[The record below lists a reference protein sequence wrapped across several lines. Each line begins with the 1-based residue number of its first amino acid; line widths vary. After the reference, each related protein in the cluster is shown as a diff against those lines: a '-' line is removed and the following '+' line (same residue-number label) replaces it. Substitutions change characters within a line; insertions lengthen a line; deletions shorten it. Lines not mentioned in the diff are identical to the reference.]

1 MESKNRSKAIITVIL
16 ILIAAVLV
24 GVAGALIYSKNQ
36 EEAEKR
42 AEREKLM
49 AVKMDNPDMPEEYRQ
64 YKADNPDVY
73 AWLHINDAGISCPV
87 VQNKEDNSYYLTHD
101 VSGKE
106 ADTGA
111 VFSEN
116 YNSLAFDDPDT
127 VLYGNSGQSDS
138 AFAPLLNY
146 EDPVYFENHRDIK
159 ILLPDKTLN
168 YRIFATYIGDDTH
181 LLLNRDLTD
190 QDQFNRYISHIFKQR
205 GMTTNVDKDMLV
217 TVDNKILT
225 LSTGHPSA
233 DTARFIVQAVLVD

>member
-1 MESKNRSKAIITVIL
+1 MESRNRSKTIITVIL
-16 ILIAAVLV
+16 ILIAAILV

-49 AVKMDNPDMPEEYRQ
+49 AVQVDNPDMPEDYRQ

-73 AWLHINDAGISCPV
+73 AWLYIKGTDISCPV
-87 VQNKEDNSYYLTHD
+87 VQNTEDNSYYLSHD
-101 VSGKE
+101 ANGKE
-106 ADTGA
+106 SETGA
-111 VFSEN
+111 VFTEN
-116 YNSLAFDDPDT
+116 YNSLTFDDPDT

-138 AFAPLLNY
+138 VFAPLLEY
-146 EDPVYFENHRDIK
+146 EDPVYFENHRDIT
-159 ILLPDKTLN
+159 ILLPDKTLT
-168 YRIFATYIGDDTH
+168 YRIFATYIGDDAH

-190 QDQFNRYISHIFKQR
+190 QDEFQKYIGDIFKQR

-217 TVDNKILT
+217 TPDNRILT

-233 DTARFIVQAVLVD
+233 ENARFIVQAVLVG